1 MLSQEFGMIRVQER
15 GVESMRQKRKRHTDE
30 FKARVALEAV
40 KGVQTLS
47 ELSSAYR
54 VHPTV
59 IGHWKRKLVRDAAMV
74 FSGSSGRSGKTEE
87 ELTGPLYEEIG
98 RLKMEM
104 DWLKK
109 KS

>member
-1 MLSQEFGMIRVQER
+1 MTTKRRVFGA
-15 GVESMRQKRKRHTDE
+15 S

-40 KGVQTLS
+40 KGTRTLS

-59 IGHWKRKLVRDAAMV
+59 IAHWKKQLVQGASNV
-74 FSGSSGRSGKTEE
+74 FASGSGNGKSEE
-87 ELTGPLYEEIG
+87 AVSGPLYEEIG
-98 RLKMEM
+98 RLKMEV

-109 KS
+109 KL